1 MLLKALCFFFFN
13 FFSNAV
19 LSKRLKGT
27 RFLSYLISS
36 NFDSAGF
43 WTKL

>member
-1 MLLKALCFFFFN
+1 MLLKALFFFFN